1 MAMARGLQYLVH
13 RILKGEKEMEDLKRA
28 ETELINAEKT
38 ALVVIDL
45 QNGIVNSKRSPYTSA
60 EVVENASRLI
70 DAFTEKGAFVVLVR
84 VSSVDGKD
92 MFKPSVDIKANPMQF
107 SEGWDSYVPE
117 IANSKNAHT
126 ITKRQWGAFYGT
138 DLDLQLRRRG
148 IDTIVLCGISTG
160 IGVDTT
166 AREAYQHGYNQI
178 FVEDAMTASTKEEH
192 DYVCK
197 YIFPRIGKI
206 RSSREVVLS
215 LE

>member
-1 MAMARGLQYLVH
+1 MENLKLEKNE
-13 RILKGEKEMEDLKRA
+13 ILKSES
-28 ETELINAEKT
+28 T

-45 QNGIVNSKRSPYTSA
+45 QNGIVNREFAPYSSA
-60 EVVENASRLI
+60 QVIENASKLVST
-70 DAFTEKGAFVVLVR
+70 FTNNGIFTVLVR

-92 MFKPSVDIKANPMQF
+92 ALRPSVDLKSHRSKFQ
-107 SEGWDSYVPE
+107 EGWDSYVSE
-117 IANSKNAHT
+117 IANGEKVYN

-148 IDTIVLCGISTG
+148 IDTIVLCGISTS

-178 FVEDAMTASTKEEH
+178 FIEDAMTASRKEEH

-197 YIFPRIGKI
+197 HIFPRIGKV
-206 RSSREVVLS
+206 RTTKEVVEL
-215 LE
+215 LK